1 MTHRKAWTADR
12 AATMALALAG
22 ILVPFAPSA
31 LGAQATGSLAPVS
44 FTGRV
49 IDTYWGSP
57 VVEALIRIDGTI
69 RPDGSQIWGLT
80 RADGT
85 FVIPDVPPGPSQVTV
100 TRLGYAD
107 LVQVLD
113 IRAEQFVEIV
123 VIPKPLVLEGIEVY
137 VDRLESRVRQLP
149 YAVTAFDEV
158 TLQLSPTL
166 DVATYL
172 DQTPAIEFVPCF
184 ENNSGGGAFR
194 QRRDC
199 MRARGTQPRRPQ
211 IFIDDAPAF
220 GGLPELGTIPTT
232 EVYRVEVIRGCG
244 QIRVYTSHY
253 VERVVS
259 QRPRALLPIIC

>member
-1 MTHRKAWTADR
+1 MR
-12 AATMALALAG
+12 ARTRSLERGALL
-22 ILVPFAPSA
+22 LCVA
-31 LGAQATGSLAPVS
+31 LGVSIPEGLTGQVPQSLEPVT

-49 IDTYWGSP
+49 IDTYWGDP
-57 VVEALIRIDGTI
+57 VVEALVRVDGTI

-80 RADGT
+80 REDGT
-85 FVIPDVPPGPSQVTV
+85 FIIPNVPPGPSQVTV

-113 IRAEQFVEIV
+113 IRADQFVEVV
-123 VIPKPLVLEGIEVY
+123 VIPKPVVLEGIEVY

-149 YAVTAFDEV
+149 YAVATFDEV
-158 TLQLSPTL
+158 ALKLSPTM

-172 DQTPAIEFVPCF
+172 DQSPNLEFVPCF
-184 ENNSGGGAFR
+184 ENNSGGGVFR

-220 GGLPELGTIPTT
+220 GGLPELATIPTT

-253 VERVVS
+253 VERVVG
-259 QRPRALLPIIC
+259 QRARPLIPILC

>member
-1 MTHRKAWTADR
+1 MRVTHRPRVRTAG
-12 AATMALALAG
+12 MLLWVALAAG
-22 ILVPFAPSA
+22 LPGEAF
-31 LGAQATGSLAPVS
+31 GQAAGSLAPVT

-49 IDTYWGSP
+49 IDTYWGDP

-80 RADGT
+80 RDDGT

-113 IRAEQFVEIV
+113 IQADQLVEVV
-123 VIPKPLVLEGIEVY
+123 VIPKPVVLEGIEVY

-149 YAVTAFDEV
+149 YAVSTFDEV
-158 TLQLSPTL
+158 SLSLSPTL

-172 DQTPAIEFVPCF
+172 DQSPGIEFVPCF
-184 ENNSGGGAFR
+184 ENSSGGGAFR

-220 GGLPELGTIPTT
+220 GGLPELATIPTT

-244 QIRVYTSHY
+244 QIRVYTAHY
-253 VERVVS
+253 VERVVG
-259 QRPRALLPIIC
+259 QRPRPLIPILC

>member
-1 MTHRKAWTADR
+1 MRGWTR
-12 AATMALALAG
+12 NQGPWWVALALHCA
-22 ILVPFAPSA
+22 LVASTP
-31 LGAQATGSLAPVS
+31 TGLTGQVPQSLAPVT

-49 IDTYWGSP
+49 IDTYWGDP
-57 VVEALIRIDGTI
+57 VVEALVRIDGTI

-80 RADGT
+80 RDDGT
-85 FVIPDVPPGPSQVTV
+85 FIIPDVPPGPSQVTV
-100 TRLGYAD
+100 SRLGYAD

-113 IRAEQFVEIV
+113 IQADQFVEVV
-123 VIPKPLVLEGIEVY
+123 VIPKPVVLEGIEVY

-149 YAVTAFDEV
+149 YAVATFDEV
-158 TLQLSPTL
+158 TLKLSPTL

-172 DQTPAIEFVPCF
+172 DQSPGIDFVPCF
-184 ENNSGGGAFR
+184 ENNSGAGIFR

-220 GGLPELGTIPTT
+220 GGLPELATIPTT

-253 VERVVS
+253 VERVVG
-259 QRPRALLPIIC
+259 QRARPLIPILC

>member
-1 MTHRKAWTADR
+1 MKTRTWTPW
-12 AATMALALAG
+12 AAAALLHGALTVLIPAG
-22 ILVPFAPSA
+22 VAGQVPE
-31 LGAQATGSLAPVS
+31 SLAPVT

-49 IDTYWGSP
+49 IDTYWGDP
-57 VVEALIRIDGTI
+57 VVDALVRIDGTI

-80 RADGT
+80 RDDGT
-85 FVIPDVPPGPSQVTV
+85 FVIPNVPPGPSRVTV
-100 TRLGYAD
+100 SRLGYAD

-113 IRAEQFVEIV
+113 IRADQFVEVV
-123 VIPKPLVLEGIEVY
+123 VIPKPVVLEGIEVY

-149 YAVTAFDEV
+149 YAVSTFDEV
-158 TLQLSPTL
+158 ALKLSPTL

-172 DQTPAIEFVPCF
+172 DQSPGIEFVPCF
-184 ENNSGGGAFR
+184 ENNSGAGAFQ

-220 GGLPELGTIPTT
+220 GGLPELATIPTS
-232 EVYRVEVIRGCG
+232 EVYRVELIRGCG

-253 VERVVS
+253 VERVVA
-259 QRPRALLPIIC
+259 QRPRPLIPILC